1 MIGQALTKVSIGN
14 QLRLSLLVRYL
25 FVCTLLLCPTTHADD
40 SQEKELDNL
49 KRSITNLERKLE
61 DRGKQRNSLQSALK
75 KVELESSKISRN
87 IRSTRNKINKLEK
100 QLITLDKKQKN
111 LQQNIS
117 QQSAAIGQQI
127 SAAHKLGDQEPIKL
141 LLNQEDPQ
149 QLARVL
155 KYYDYFLKAR
165 ADKIQRY
172 KKDIDNLTETI
183 EEIKRQKLALDQSKQ
198 ALEADKKK
206 LSSRVSSRKKT
217 LNKLQLSLRTDKKK
231 LDKLLNERSKLE
243 EIIETVKKAAAKL
256 TLPSNYESF
265 ISRKGKLKWPLKG
278 RVAHSFG
285 SRRSGTL
292 RWEGWLI
299 SASAGDAVKAVHHGR
314 VVFSNYLRGF
324 GLLVIVDHGDG
335 YMTLYAHNQELLRE
349 TGDWVQSNEIVSRA
363 GDTGGLSK
371 PALYFEIRK
380 QGNPADPKVW
390 LGKR

>member
-1 MIGQALTKVSIGN
+1 MVGRAVTTLSMGN
-14 QLRLSLLVRYL
+14 PLRLSLLVG
-25 FVCTLLLCPTTHADD
+25 FVLIWSVLLCTASNADE
-40 SQEKELDNL
+40 SQQKELDSL
-49 KRSITNLERKLE
+49 KRSISTLERQLE

-75 KVELESSKISRN
+75 KVELESSKINRN
-87 IRSTRNKINKLEK
+87 IRRLRTKINKLEK
-100 QLITLDKKQKN
+100 QLTTLDQKEKD

-117 QQSAAIGQQI
+117 EQSDAISEQTT
-127 SAAHKLGDQEPIKL
+127 AAHQLGDQEPIKL

-172 KKDIDNLTETI
+172 KKDIDDLTETRA
-183 EEIKRQKLALDQSKQ
+183 EINRQKLALDQSKK
-198 ALEADKKK
+198 ALEADKKT
-206 LSSRVSSRKKT
+206 LSNRVKSRKKT
-217 LNKLQLSLRTDKKK
+217 LDKLQSSLRTDKKK
-231 LDKLLNERSKLE
+231 LSKLQDERNKLE

-256 TLPSNYESF
+256 ALPSNYESF
-265 ISRKGKLKWPLKG
+265 TSRKGKLKWPIKG

-285 SRRSGTL
+285 SKRSGTL

-299 SASAGDAVKAVHHGR
+299 SASAGDAVKTVHHGR

-349 TGDWVQSNEIVSRA
+349 TGDWVQSNEVVSRA

>member
-1 MIGQALTKVSIGN
+1 MVGRAVTTLSMGN
-14 QLRLSLLVRYL
+14 PLRLSLLVG
-25 FVCTLLLCPTTHADD
+25 FVLIWSVLLCTASNADE
-40 SQEKELDNL
+40 SQQKELDSL
-49 KRSITNLERKLE
+49 KRSISTLERQLE

-75 KVELESSKISRN
+75 KVELESSKINRN
-87 IRSTRNKINKLEK
+87 IRRLRTKINKLEK
-100 QLITLDKKQKN
+100 QLTTLDQKEKD

-117 QQSAAIGQQI
+117 EQSDAISEQI
-127 SAAHKLGDQEPIKL
+127 TAAHQLGDQEPIKL

-172 KKDIDNLTETI
+172 KKDIDDLTETRA
-183 EEIKRQKLALDQSKQ
+183 EINRQKLALDQSKK
-198 ALEADKKK
+198 ALEADKKR
-206 LSSRVSSRKKT
+206 LSNRVKSRKKT
-217 LNKLQLSLRTDKKK
+217 LDKLQSSLRTDKKK
-231 LDKLLNERSKLE
+231 LSKLQDERNKLE

-256 TLPSNYESF
+256 ALPSNYESF
-265 ISRKGKLKWPLKG
+265 TSRKGKLKWPLKG

-285 SRRSGTL
+285 SKRSGTL

-299 SASAGDAVKAVHHGR
+299 SASAGDAVKTVHHGR

-324 GLLVIVDHGDG
+324 GLLVIVDHGDS

-349 TGDWVQSNEIVSRA
+349 TGDWVQSNEVISRA
-363 GDTGGLSK
+363 GDTGGLNK

>member
-1 MIGQALTKVSIGN
+1 MVGRAVTTLSMGN
-14 QLRLSLLVRYL
+14 PLRLSLLVG
-25 FVCTLLLCPTTHADD
+25 FVLIWSVLLCTASNADE
-40 SQEKELDNL
+40 SQQKELDSL
-49 KRSITNLERKLE
+49 KRSISTLERQLE

-75 KVELESSKISRN
+75 KVELESSKINRN
-87 IRSTRNKINKLEK
+87 IRRLRTKINKLEK
-100 QLITLDKKQKN
+100 QLTTLDQKEKD

-117 QQSAAIGQQI
+117 EQSDAISEQI
-127 SAAHKLGDQEPIKL
+127 TAAHQLGDQEPIKL

-172 KKDIDNLTETI
+172 KKDIDDLTETRA
-183 EEIKRQKLALDQSKQ
+183 EINRQKLALDQSKK
-198 ALEADKKK
+198 ALEADKKT
-206 LSSRVSSRKKT
+206 LSNRVKSRKKT
-217 LNKLQLSLRTDKKK
+217 LDKLQSSLRTDKKK
-231 LDKLLNERSKLE
+231 LSKLQDERNKLE

-256 TLPSNYESF
+256 ALPSNYESF
-265 ISRKGKLKWPLKG
+265 TSRKGKLKWPLKG

-285 SRRSGTL
+285 SKRSGTL

-299 SASAGDAVKAVHHGR
+299 SASAGDAVKTVHHGR

-324 GLLVIVDHGDG
+324 GLLVIVDHGNG

-349 TGDWVQSNEIVSRA
+349 TGDWVQSNEVISRA
-363 GDTGGLSK
+363 GDTGGLNK

>member
-1 MIGQALTKVSIGN
+1 MVGRAVTTLSMGN
-14 QLRLSLLVRYL
+14 PLRLSLLVG
-25 FVCTLLLCPTTHADD
+25 FVLIWSVLLCTASNADE
-40 SQEKELDNL
+40 SQQKELDSL
-49 KRSITNLERKLE
+49 KRSISTLERQLE

-75 KVELESSKISRN
+75 KVELESSKINRN
-87 IRSTRNKINKLEK
+87 IRRLRTKINKLEK
-100 QLITLDKKQKN
+100 QLTTLDQKEKD
-111 LQQNIS
+111 LQLNIS
-117 QQSAAIGQQI
+117 EQSDAISEQI
-127 SAAHKLGDQEPIKL
+127 TAAHQLGDQEPIKL

-172 KKDIDNLTETI
+172 KKDIDDLTETRA
-183 EEIKRQKLALDQSKQ
+183 EINRQKLALDQSKK
-198 ALEADKKK
+198 ALEADKKT
-206 LSSRVSSRKKT
+206 LSNRVKSRKKT
-217 LNKLQLSLRTDKKK
+217 LDKLQSSLRTDKKK
-231 LDKLLNERSKLE
+231 LSKLQDERNKLE

-256 TLPSNYESF
+256 ALPSNYESF
-265 ISRKGKLKWPLKG
+265 TSRKGKLKWPIKG

-285 SRRSGTL
+285 SKRSGTL

-299 SASAGDAVKAVHHGR
+299 SASAGDAVKTVHHGR

-349 TGDWVQSNEIVSRA
+349 TGDWVQSNEVISRA
-363 GDTGGLSK
+363 GDTGGLNK
-371 PALYFEIRK
+371 PALYFEIRN

>member
-1 MIGQALTKVSIGN
+1 MIGQALTKVSIDN

-87 IRSTRNKINKLEK
+87 IRSLRNKINKLEK

-349 TGDWVQSNEIVSRA
+349 TGDWVQSNEVISRA